1 MSSPKI
7 DYKKSD
13 KNYYL
18 PKGISLIELPALNYL
33 MIDGK
38 GAPTSPAFQEAIAL
52 LYATAYM
59 ISMSY
64 RNSNFTI
71 ENFQPFVV
79 PPLEGLWTSKNE
91 PIDGKIDKNDF
102 IWRLMLRMPDF
113 VNDQVIEKAK
123 KLVEAKKGLD
133 LSGLEFGKVEDGL
146 CLQALHVGSFDQ
158 EGETFEKLF
167 AYAEKHDLKAIH
179 KEFHHREIYISDFR
193 KTAAEKLKTTVRIF
207 VEKGQEK

>member
-7 DYKKSD
+7 ENKKSD

-18 PKGISLIELPALNYL
+18 PKGISLIELPVLNYL
-33 MIDGK
+33 MIDDK
-38 GAPTSPAFQEAIAL
+38 GAPTSPAFQEAIQY

-64 RNSNFTI
+64 RNPDFII

-91 PIDGKIDKNDF
+91 PRAGKLDKNDF
-102 IWRLMLRMPDF
+102 IWRLMIRMPDF
-113 VNDQVIEKAK
+113 VDSEIVEKAK
-123 KLVEAKKGLD
+123 KLVESKKGFD
-133 LSGLEFGKVEDGL
+133 LSKVKFEAIQDGL
-146 CLQALHVGSFDQ
+146 CLQTIHLGSFDD
-158 EGETFEKLF
+158 EGESFE
-167 AYAEKHDLKAIH
+167 YAKEHDLKAVH

-193 KTAAEKLKTTVRIF
+193 KTATEKLKTTLRIF
-207 VEKGQEK
+207 VERGQEK

>member
-38 GAPTSPAFQEAIAL
+38 GAPTSPAFQEAIQY

-64 RNSNFTI
+64 RNPDFTI

-91 PIDGKIDKNDF
+91 PRAGKLDKNDF
-102 IWRLMLRMPDF
+102 IWRLMIRMPDF
-113 VNDQVIEKAK
+113 VDSETVEKAK
-123 KLVEAKKGLD
+123 KLVESKKGFD
-133 LSGLEFGKVEDGL
+133 LSKVEFEAIQDGL
-146 CLQALHVGSFDQ
+146 CLQTIHLGSFDD
-158 EGETFEKLF
+158 EGESFEKLF
-167 AYAEKHDLKAIH
+167 EYAKEHDLKAVH

-193 KTAAEKLKTTVRIF
+193 KTATEKLKTTLRIF
-207 VEKGQEK
+207 VERGQEK

>member
-18 PKGISLIELPALNYL
+18 PKGISLIELPSLNYL

-38 GAPTSPAFQEAIAL
+38 GAPTSPAFQEAIQY

-64 RNSNFTI
+64 RNPDFPI

-113 VNDQVIEKAK
+113 VNDQVVEKAK
-123 KLVEAKKGLD
+123 KLVESKKGFD
-133 LSGLEFGKVEDGL
+133 LSEVKFEALQDGL
-146 CLQALHVGSFDQ
+146 CLQTIHLGSFDG
-158 EGETFEKLF
+158 EGKTFEKLF
-167 AYAEKHDLKAIH
+167 AYAEKHDLKAVH

>member
-64 RNSNFTI
+64 RNSILQLKIFS
-71 ENFQPFVV
+71 
-79 PPLEGLWTSKNE
+79 LLWFLHLKDCGQVKMNL
-91 PIDGKIDKNDF
+91 
-102 IWRLMLRMPDF
+102 LM
-113 VNDQVIEKAK
+113 EK
-123 KLVEAKKGLD
+123 
-133 LSGLEFGKVEDGL
+133 
-146 CLQALHVGSFDQ
+146 
-158 EGETFEKLF
+158 
-167 AYAEKHDLKAIH
+167 
-179 KEFHHREIYISDFR
+179 
-193 KTAAEKLKTTVRIF
+193 
-207 VEKGQEK
+207 

>member
-38 GAPTSPAFQEAIAL
+38 GAPTSPAFQEAIQY

-64 RNSNFTI
+64 RNPDFTI

-91 PIDGKIDKNDF
+91 PRAGKLDKNDF
-102 IWRLMLRMPDF
+102 IWRLMIRMPDF
-113 VNDQVIEKAK
+113 VDSEIVEKAK
-123 KLVEAKKGLD
+123 KLVESKKGFD
-133 LSGLEFGKVEDGL
+133 LSKVKFEAIQDGL
-146 CLQALHVGSFDQ
+146 CL
-158 EGETFEKLF
+158 
-167 AYAEKHDLKAIH
+167 
-179 KEFHHREIYISDFR
+179 
-193 KTAAEKLKTTVRIF
+193 
-207 VEKGQEK
+207 